1 MKGNKDKK
9 VSKGGARTWL
19 GAWALTLESC
29 WLDSRVFG
37 DITKGQF
44 LPKRRKKLLEDI
56 VKVNF
61 KCCMSCIFI

>member
-1 MKGNKDKK
+1 MKGNKEKK
-9 VSKGGARTWL
+9 VSEGGARTWL

-29 WLDSRVFG
+29 WFVFG
-37 DITKGQF
+37 DFTKGRF

-61 KCCMSCIFI
+61 KCRVFI